1 MIHLLND
8 LFPGVAR
15 ENMMLLNDISA
26 NGGKACI
33 GDVVSCLIEDKVH
46 LGELT
51 LCVGIQGSNAYAL
64 ISLWKQSTTST
75 DEDWREFAVSDDDVV
90 LVPLESI
97 DTIFTHRMS
106 PSRKTCVVFS
116 HLKCDQSELRAGKTK
131 SSLRA
136 SQLVWGLMHCQSSS
150 TNGSLVIYIYI

>member
-1 MIHLLND
+1 MIHLLHE

-26 NGGKACI
+26 NGGKARI
-33 GDVVSCLIEDKVH
+33 GDVVSCLIDDKVH

-64 ISLWKQSTTST
+64 ISLWKPSTTST

-106 PSRKTCVVFS
+106 PSRKSCVVFFPFEVRP
-116 HLKCDQSELRAGKTK
+116 K
-131 SSLRA
+131 
-136 SQLVWGLMHCQSSS
+136 
-150 TNGSLVIYIYI
+150 